1 MQVADKKP
9 ILDSANQST
18 QIQNNK
24 SKIDDDIAREWGF
37 KIIKALKRA
46 VENPIGVRGEAS
58 ISMELTIS
66 KNGDLLNVKIIHS
79 SGNSRFDSAAQRAT
93 HLANFPR
100 APSSF
105 KKEKKTFKIKLIL

>member
-1 MQVADKKP
+1 MIADQNP
-9 ILDSANQST
+9 ILEGANQST

-24 SKIDDDIAREWGF
+24 SKIDDDIAREWGL

-66 KNGDLLNVKIIHS
+66 KNGDLLNVKIVQS
-79 SGNSRFDSAAQRAT
+79 SGN
-93 HLANFPR
+93 
-100 APSSF
+100 
-105 KKEKKTFKIKLIL
+105 